1 MSNYIE
7 ATMQDPPSQ
16 EVNKLVARFKRLNIE
31 DTFQP
36 SRKRKYERCTA
47 REQVLSHKRR
57 RDNEGAQAS
66 QVSVWYSYTDRLNL
80 SGPFFYKFYLSSGR
94 GECE

>member
-7 ATMQDPPSQ
+7 ATMQDPASQ
-16 EVNKLVARFKRLNIE
+16 EVNELAARLKRLNIE
-31 DTFQP
+31 GTFQP
-36 SRKRKYERCTA
+36 SRKP
-47 REQVLSHKRR
+47 REHVLSHKRR
-57 RDNEGAQAS
+57 RDNEGAQVG

-80 SGPFFYKFYLSSGR
+80 SGRFFYKFYLSIGR